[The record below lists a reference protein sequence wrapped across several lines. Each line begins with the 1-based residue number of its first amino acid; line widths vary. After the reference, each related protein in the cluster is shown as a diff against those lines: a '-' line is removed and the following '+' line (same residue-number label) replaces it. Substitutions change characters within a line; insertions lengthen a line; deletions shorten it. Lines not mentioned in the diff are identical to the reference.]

1 MNRERVERMQAR
13 LESRFSP
20 CRVEVQDDSALHV
33 GHAGARGGAGHY
45 TVRITTEAFR
55 GRGRIERHR
64 LVYDTLADMIPSEI
78 HALSIDAR
86 APGEH

>member
-1 MNRERVERMQAR
+1 MSRERVERMQAR
-13 LESRFSP
+13 LQSRFAP
-20 CRVEVQDDSALHV
+20 CNVEIQDDSALHV

-45 TVRITTEAFR
+45 TVRIAAEAFR
-55 GRGRIERHR
+55 GCSRIERHR
-64 LVYDTLADMIPSEI
+64 LVYDTLADMMPGEI